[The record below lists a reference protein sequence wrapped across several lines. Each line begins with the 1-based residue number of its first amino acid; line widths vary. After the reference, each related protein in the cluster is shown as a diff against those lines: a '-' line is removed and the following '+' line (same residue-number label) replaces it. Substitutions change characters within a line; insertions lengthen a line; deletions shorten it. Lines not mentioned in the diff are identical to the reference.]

1 MTNPKIIRANIN
13 RIYPA
18 IIATIHPI
26 IETGI
31 SRQAKQHP
39 RHPKQNTTYKKN
51 IHKHSRQDRGGG
63 KTAIE
68 NKNIK
73 NAGMLIDKQTIG
85 ADIAN
90 NPSTKQSAN
99 PTIPMPPSIARAP
112 HGRNGKAIAP

>member
-1 MTNPKIIRANIN
+1 MTNPKTIRANIN